1 MTTKRIIVSGATG
14 LIGHFIVEE
23 LLQTGFD
30 VLILGRNE
38 PRPNFFSKPVL
49 FQSMSLSQ
57 VDYDP
62 NIFAG
67 FDGFV
72 HAAFHHVLGKYRGG
86 EGDDPKAFMR
96 LNYDGSMGLFN
107 AVKAA
112 GIPRAIFLSSRAVYG
127 KQEPGAKLYETL
139 KPNPDT
145 LYGEVKLKT
154 ERALES
160 LSNDQF
166 LPIILRATGVYGEAK
181 AAQSHKWTE
190 LFQDF
195 EDAREIAPRIGTEVR
210 GVDLA
215 RAVSLLYEAPVADIK
230 HAADNQRAPIFNVSD
245 ILLDRHDLLASY
257 AQMRGLRATNLPAP
271 FDAENYNAMDCTR
284 LKSLGWTPKG
294 TLDLSW
300 L

>member
-1 MTTKRIIVSGATG
+1 MTAKRIIVSGATG
-14 LIGHFIVEE
+14 LIGRFIVEE
-23 LLQTGFD
+23 LLQTGRE

-38 PRPNFFSKPVL
+38 PPPNFFSKPVS

-57 VDYDP
+57 MDYDP

-86 EGDDPKAFMR
+86 EGDDPEAFMC
-96 LNYDGSMGLFN
+96 LNHEGSMGLFK

-112 GIPRAIFLSSRAVYG
+112 GVPRVMFLSSRAVYG

-139 KPNPDT
+139 EPKPDT
-145 LYGEVKLKT
+145 LYGEVKLET

-160 LSNDQF
+160 LSDDQF

-181 AAQSHKWTE
+181 PLFKHKWTE

-195 EDAREIAPRIGTEVR
+195 EDAKEIAPRFGTEVR

-215 RAVSLLYEAPVADIK
+215 RAVSLLFQAPLAEIMG
-230 HAADNQRAPIFNVSD
+230 AADNERAPIFNVSD

-257 AQMRGLRATNLPAP
+257 AQIRGLSTVSLPAP
-271 FDAENYNAMDCTR
+271 AHAECYNAMDCSR

-294 TLDLSW
+294 ALDLSW